1 MSLELKNLQLSWGKK
16 EKRET
21 FQKRIKGLIYILED
35 KKEEKKEK
43 NWFPI
48 IITKKIKKII
58 KN

>member
-1 MSLELKNLQLSWGKK
+1 MSFGFKKLAIKLGKK
-16 EKRET
+16 RKKRET

-48 IITKKIKKII
+48 IIITKE
-58 KN
+58 N